1 MGSVGD
7 CSDDVMA
14 ESFFTTLQC
23 ELIEQESF
31 SDRTG
36 ACPMVFICLEGFCNS
51 HRRRSALD
59 YHSSR
64 THEEIYAPK
73 KKRSTRSVDQNAAE

>member
-1 MGSVGD
+1 
-7 CSDDVMA
+7 
-14 ESFFTTLQC
+14 
-23 ELIEQESF
+23 
-31 SDRTG
+31 
-36 ACPMVFICLEGFCNS
+36 MVFICLEGFCNS